1 MKIPGKVVLQEFQ
14 ITFEYETKRN
24 NRRTRTVT
32 IKATNKEQAEFWF
45 DNWWQTDAE
54 KREFRAYSNVKILE
68 CVKIGQELIAV

>member
-32 IKATNKEQAEFWF
+32 IKATSKEQAEFWF
-45 DNWWQTDAE
+45 DSWWQTDAE